1 MPYSAVSQPP
11 PFSFFHC
18 GRRSSTLAVHSTR
31 VSPKLTST
39 EPSAWRVKR
48 RWNDTGRSWSG
59 ARPDGRTLERGIA
72 VDMDEA
78 AIRGPRSISPAA
90 HRGAPAGRTRYARPM
105 TTDLDTLVEN
115 FQALGDWEER
125 YRYLID
131 IGRKLPPL
139 PEADRIEANKVR
151 GCMSQV
157 WLVPQVNQ
165 GPPLTIEFR
174 GDSDAHI
181 VKGLVALLF
190 KLYSGRTPEQ
200 IAGLDLESVF

>member
-1 MPYSAVSQPP
+1 
-11 PFSFFHC
+11 
-18 GRRSSTLAVHSTR
+18 
-31 VSPKLTST
+31 
-39 EPSAWRVKR
+39 
-48 RWNDTGRSWSG
+48 
-59 ARPDGRTLERGIA
+59 
-72 VDMDEA
+72 
-78 AIRGPRSISPAA
+78 
-90 HRGAPAGRTRYARPM
+90 M
-105 TTDLDTLVEN
+105 TTDVDTLVEN

-139 PEADRIEANKVR
+139 PEADRTEANKVR

-165 GPPLTIEFR
+165 GPPLTLEFR

-190 KLYSGRTPEQ
+190 KLYSGRTPEE
-200 IAGLDLESVF
+200 ITRLDLASVFERLGLASHITMNRRNGFYAMIERIRAIAAEQSRGAAVSR